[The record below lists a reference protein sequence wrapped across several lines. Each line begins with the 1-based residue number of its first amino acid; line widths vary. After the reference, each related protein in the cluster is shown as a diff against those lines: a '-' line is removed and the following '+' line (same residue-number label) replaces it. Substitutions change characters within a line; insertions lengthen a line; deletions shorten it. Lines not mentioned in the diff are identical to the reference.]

1 AVRKAKDTRAGI
13 QQLLKQLRIVRAQQ
27 RRESPKKH
35 MAVAELRC
43 AAALPVLEGFFRTSF
58 RCCRIAIDQRDAII
72 AVAERQCRAKAR
84 YPGSGDKNA
93 LTAHALLRHAARAS
107 VTQPARNDTP
117 PTGVTKANTRSPVS
131 ASAYNDP
138 ENRTIPARNRLAD
151 HVAVRAAFPCIAS
164 AASPIASA

>member
-1 AVRKAKDTRAGI
+1 
-13 QQLLKQLRIVRAQQ
+13 
-27 RRESPKKH
+27 

-43 AAALPVLEGFFRTSF
+43 GAALPVLGGVLRAYI
-58 RCCRIAIDQRDAII
+58 RRWRVAIGKGDAII
-72 AVAERQCRAKAR
+72 AVAERQSCAEAR
-84 YPGSGDKNA
+84 NPGSGDKDA
-93 LTAHALLRHAARAS
+93 LTGHALLRHAARAS

-117 PTGVTKANTRSPVS
+117 PTGVTNANRRSPLN
-131 ASAYNDP
+131 ANAYNDP